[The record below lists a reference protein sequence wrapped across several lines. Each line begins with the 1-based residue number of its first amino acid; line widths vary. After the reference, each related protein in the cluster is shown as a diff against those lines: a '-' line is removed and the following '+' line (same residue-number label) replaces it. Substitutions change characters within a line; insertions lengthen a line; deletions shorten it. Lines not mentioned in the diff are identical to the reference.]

1 MNESKNSSDFGF
13 LIFLLILSVFVLL
26 VRAPDVFPPRFWAE
40 DLFQFIHEYQIS
52 GLSSLFRPY
61 AGYLHAVPRLSA
73 AALSVLPIEWAAWW
87 FTLVMF
93 VVTLWVVSI
102 LIRVIGG
109 CLSATVAALSVII
122 APGWS
127 EPIGSV
133 TNLQWIMAPALLC
146 VILRSGS
153 FRKRESIT
161 FVLLSSLSG
170 PFSVAFGPIVF
181 ASVLVNRLKKGQWNW
196 EALTCG
202 ACAAIQVC
210 VIIYSSTPTA
220 TEPPQILWLLW
231 RLTELPFQLS
241 LWPLGAL
248 LLLASTVWHGDDKW
262 FRAAI
267 LIGVLSL
274 TLIIAFKFNHQPSI
288 FVSGTV
294 AQRYWYVQSVLWL
307 LIAASALRE
316 RSLLLKI
323 VGAAGLIVMMW
334 YLPFEPKSREW
345 PWATEDWPAFTTRAR
360 EGEATFKYAPNWTF
374 NLQLSH

>member
-1 MNESKNSSDFGF
+1 MRHPQIG
-13 LIFLLILSVFVLL
+13 LLPKTRIYNL
-26 VRAPDVFPPRFWAE
+26 RAPF
-40 DLFQFIHEYQIS
+40 
-52 GLSSLFRPY
+52 
-61 AGYLHAVPRLSA
+61 
-73 AALSVLPIEWAAWW
+73 
-87 FTLVMF
+87 
-93 VVTLWVVSI
+93 
-102 LIRVIGG
+102 
-109 CLSATVAALSVII
+109 
-122 APGWS
+122 
-127 EPIGSV
+127 
-133 TNLQWIMAPALLC
+133 
-146 VILRSGS
+146 
-153 FRKRESIT
+153 
-161 FVLLSSLSG
+161 
-170 PFSVAFGPIVF
+170 VAFGSLFSCVRPDCLCVC
-181 ASVLVNRLKKGQWNW
+181 AREQAQKGQWNW

-316 RSLLLKI
+316 RSLL
-323 VGAAGLIVMMW
+323 
-334 YLPFEPKSREW
+334 FENCRRCRPDSDDVVLAIR
-345 PWATEDWPAFTTRAR
+345 TEKPGVAMGYGRLASVHHARAR
-360 EGEATFKYAPNWTF
+360 RGGDVQVRP
-374 NLQLSH
+374 